1 MDGGAEVV
9 VELRIGKGLMR
20 QCGFDDF
27 FFVVHSGL
35 EGAMDAVVDEL
46 KHRRILLGEGLV
58 GNPEGIDHFLTGH
71 FFPFVAQVVVVEVWL
86 FMVIEPEGVV
96 ANEQ

>member
-9 VELRIGKGLMR
+9 IELRIGERFMR
-20 QCGFDDF
+20 QDGFDDF
-27 FFVVHSGL
+27 FFVGHPGWEST
-35 EGAMDAVVDEL
+35 ADAVVDEL
-46 KHRRILLGEGLV
+46 EHRRILFGEGLV